1 MAAATEEG
9 TAPSAD
15 QDRPVRIM
23 FTGNLGYFQGLDVVI
38 DAVRGLASD
47 QLELVFVGDGAAKGA
62 LMDRAG
68 DLVDRR
74 IRFIPHQPVDALP
87 ELLATA
93 DLGLVS
99 LAPNIIRVAYPSKTM
114 TYLELGCPLL
124 AVVETDTELARL
136 IRNHD
141 IGFVTPPGDVTSLQ
155 DAFAQVISRRDELAA
170 MRPRARDVAR
180 QAFDPT
186 RLLDQWSALYGELVA
201 ARRAA

>member
-1 MAAATEEG
+1 
-9 TAPSAD
+9 
-15 QDRPVRIM
+15 
-23 FTGNLGYFQGLDVVI
+23 
-38 DAVRGLASD
+38 
-47 QLELVFVGDGAAKGA
+47 
-62 LMDRAG
+62 
-68 DLVDRR
+68 
-74 IRFIPHQPVDALP
+74 
-87 ELLATA
+87 
-93 DLGLVS
+93 VS